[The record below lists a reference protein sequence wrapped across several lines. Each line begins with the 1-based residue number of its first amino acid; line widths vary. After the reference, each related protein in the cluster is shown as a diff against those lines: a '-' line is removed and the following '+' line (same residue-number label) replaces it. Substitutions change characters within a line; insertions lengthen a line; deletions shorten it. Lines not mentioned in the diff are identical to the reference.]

1 MNSIEWEENKQ
12 LLEETIRE
20 YCVEENIVFSNE
32 TKQLFDTLTASYA
45 NAVHDISELS
55 SVNMEIMRTLYASI
69 QQNTTQNAQQISSS
83 VPSQIQ
89 PQIPSHTKKNAPQ
102 EIYSREDILDAR
114 NKEFNDKFINAQNDF
129 ATFALKKPE
138 AIDFTDKVPDDTIS
152 IDKRIEMELQKRNY
166 DEQVLSNQTN
176 THNQDDVQKWL
187 RGETQNSIDQPVSTN
202 EIQPEIRPTSIKSDV
217 FSSIP
222 VQDQDKPRNALPITI
237 PTKLSIEEK
246 KVTFGKNTD
255 ITNIF
260 TKLKKK
266 QSADVMSSPSS
277 TSLSTQNNVMKT
289 VTDNDL
295 QTIMN
300 DITFIKTTLDTIKQ
314 QNTTLN
320 VLFTSFMNKNVSSDE
335 QNEEQHEEPIREPN
349 DEHEGTIHDE
359 PIREPDNAI
368 HDDSNIQSLSY
379 EL

>member
-69 QQNTTQNAQQISSS
+69 QQNTTQNAQQIGSS
-83 VPSQIQ
+83 VPPQIQ

-129 ATFALKKPE
+129 ATFSLKKPE

-152 IDKRIEMELQKRNY
+152 IDKRIEMELHKRNY

-187 RGETQNSIDQPVSTN
+187 RGETQNSMDQPVSTN
-202 EIQPEIRPTSIKSDV
+202 EIQPERRPISIKSDV

-266 QSADVMSSPSS
+266 QSSDVMSSPSS

-320 VLFTSFMNKNVSSDE
+320 ELFMSFVNKNVSSDE
-335 QNEEQHEEPIREPN
+335 PKDKQN
-349 DEHEGTIHDE
+349 DEQRDE
-359 PIREPDNAI
+359 QNDELYHEPDDEQEDAI
-368 HDDSNIQSLSY
+368 HDDANNQALSY
-379 EL
+379 DL

>member
-69 QQNTTQNAQQISSS
+69 QQNTTQNVQQIDSS
-83 VPSQIQ
+83 VPSQIPSQ
-89 PQIPSHTKKNAPQ
+89 VPSHVPSHTKKNAPQ

-138 AIDFTDKVPDDTIS
+138 AIDFSDKVPDDTIS
-152 IDKRIEMELQKRNY
+152 IDKRIEMELHKRNY

-176 THNQDDVQKWL
+176 THNQDNVQKWL
-187 RGETQNSIDQPVSTN
+187 RGETQNSMDQPVSTN
-202 EIQPEIRPTSIKSDV
+202 EIQPERRPISIKSGV

-266 QSADVMSSPSS
+266 QSTDVMPSPSS

-320 VLFTSFMNKNVSSDE
+320 ELFMSFMNKNVSSDE
-335 QNEEQHEEPIREPN
+335 PKDKQNEEQNDELYREP
-349 DEHEGTIHDE
+349 DD
-359 PIREPDNAI
+359 EPDNAI
-368 HDDSNIQSLSY
+368 HDDANIQPRSY